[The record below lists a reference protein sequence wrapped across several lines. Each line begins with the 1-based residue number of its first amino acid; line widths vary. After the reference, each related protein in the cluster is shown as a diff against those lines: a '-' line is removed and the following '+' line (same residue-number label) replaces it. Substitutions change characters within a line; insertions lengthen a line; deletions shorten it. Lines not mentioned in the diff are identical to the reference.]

1 MTVPLSEDRMV
12 HGRAVRVELPGQLAR
27 VGVLGD
33 RRVGPD
39 VAHQHGHDHALG
51 LADALPATAELLGE
65 PAGQQPG
72 QRLALLLAVD
82 DGLVQQPEPVQRRR
96 VPGRDTRGQLD
107 EDRLHLGADRLR
119 GNPPGHG
126 DRLDR
131 LALGD
136 HAEQLLLGGGEPAG
150 RGDRPDQRLDD
161 RGIQRR
167 AAGGHRADGV
177 RQLVALGDAVLQQV
191 AIAARALGQHRDR
204 VLRVVVLRQHHDP
217 GPRVALAHLFR
228 RVDALAVKRR
238 RHPDVGD
245 QDLRLDGRRPADH
258 LVVVGGHADHP
269 QVGVPLDERA
279 DSLAQDQVVV
289 CEEDVDGAFPRR
301 RNVLH
306 ESVLARFGP

>member
-1 MTVPLSEDRMV
+1 MV

-150 RGDRPDQRLDD
+150 RGDRPDQRVEALV
-161 RGIQRR
+161 RPVTSTI
-167 AAGGHRADGV
+167 AGSS
-177 RQLVALGDAVLQQV
+177 AVPPV
-191 AIAARALGQHRDR
+191 AIARMASASWLPSATRSFSR
-204 VLRVVVLRQHHDP
+204 
-217 GPRVALAHLFR
+217 
-228 RVDALAVKRR
+228 
-238 RHPDVGD
+238 
-245 QDLRLDGRRPADH
+245 
-258 LVVVGGHADHP
+258 
-269 QVGVPLDERA
+269 
-279 DSLAQDQVVV
+279 
-289 CEEDVDGAFPRR
+289 
-301 RNVLH
+301 
-306 ESVLARFGP
+306 